1 MSKLSKT
8 EKIALCMLAMYLLF
22 RFLWAIVGDL
32 GFFDK
37 DNEQEIRFY
46 EQKRDEILNRRTPTE
61 IDKVNRYED
70 LRELARSVGA
80 GAENTVVGTP
90 YPDPRDERA
99 TIIPHT
105 IISES
110 ELVNNINMALQTKS
124 TIYAQKQATN
134 SNIISIFALLL
145 SIIAA
150 LGSGFAFFYS
160 KRK

>member
-1 MSKLSKT
+1 MSKT

-22 RFLWAIVGDL
+22 RFLWGIVGDL
-32 GFFDK
+32 GFFNTDY
-37 DNEQEIRFY
+37 EQEIRFY
-46 EQKRDEILNRRTPTE
+46 EQKRDEILNRKTPTE

-70 LRELARSVGA
+70 LRELARNVGA

-90 YPDPRDERA
+90 YPDPRDDRA
-99 TIIPHT
+99 TKIPHT

-124 TIYAQKQATN
+124 AIYAQKQATKN
-134 SNIISIFALLL
+134 NIISIFALLV
-145 SIIAA
+145 SILTA
-150 LGSGFAFFYS
+150 LGSCFAFLYL